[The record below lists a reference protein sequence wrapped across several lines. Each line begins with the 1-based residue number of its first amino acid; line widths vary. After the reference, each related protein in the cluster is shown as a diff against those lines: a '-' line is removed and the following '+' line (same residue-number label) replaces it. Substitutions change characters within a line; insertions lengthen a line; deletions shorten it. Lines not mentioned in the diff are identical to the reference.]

1 MNVRLLL
8 GLLLSGVLC
17 GCAANTP
24 YSETMTDTSAQTH
37 QRVLPDAP
45 QREPM
50 TYQPGL
56 DSGSAMGAFGGH

>member
-1 MNVRLLL
+1 MKVLLL
-8 GLLLSGVLC
+8 GLLASVLLC

-45 QREPM
+45 SQGPIKF
-50 TYQPGL
+50 QPGL
-56 DSGSAMGAFGGH
+56 DSGSAMGAFGGQ